1 MKKLKLSILFTLI
14 LGIIFIPNLVHA
26 ASFSVSASSY
36 NVSVGSSVTVYVKG
50 TDLAGKFTISSS
62 NSSVF
67 SGGGSV
73 WVDKDTQSVR
83 FTAKSSG
90 SVTITVTPT
99 NVSDYSGNQITGSKS
114 IILKSYVPRQLE
126 TDNYLSSLSVDGAEL
141 IPSFDKDTDTY
152 IVDLEPGTT
161 KININ
166 AEKANRYAS
175 VSGTGE
181 IEVVEGNNDIEVV
194 VTAENGSKRTYHITA
209 VVKEFD
215 PIKKTVNGS
224 DYTVVRKLSEL
235 TKPDNY
241 EETTVEIDGNQVPAF
256 YNKTVGYTLI
266 GMKDVTGAIKM
277 FIYDNGNFIPY
288 LALSFNKLDLVILE
302 ADNIPKGFVKD
313 TITINDEIVTCYKN
327 NELNI
332 ILLYGKSITTG
343 ESNFYAFENTD
354 FTIQKFNIDS
364 YKLVNDKIK
373 LYTYIIIGLGVLNLL
388 ILLCLIISIVK
399 NKKKLKHDKVEL
411 EKTLNVDITAV
422 KKASELS
429 KKELKKLEK
438 KKKKEE
444 EKQRIIEEQKQET
457 LKEAEEEQKRLE
469 LKKQKELAKKEKKNK
484 KKNKKSSENDDD
496 MYLL

>member
-1 MKKLKLSILFTLI
+1 MKKLKLNIIFTLI
-14 LGIIFIPNLVHA
+14 LGFMFIPNIVKA
-26 ASFSVSASSY
+26 AGFSVSASSY

-62 NSSVF
+62 NSSIF

-83 FTAKSSG
+83 FTAKSAG
-90 SVTITVTPT
+90 SVTITVNPA
-99 NVSDYSGNQITGSKS
+99 NVSDYSGKQITGSKS
-114 IILKSYVPRQLE
+114 IILKSYIPRALE
-126 TDNYLSSLSVDGAEL
+126 TNNYLSSLSVDGAEL

-161 KININ
+161 KINVN
-166 AEKANRYAS
+166 AEKANKYAS

-181 IEVVEGNNDIEVV
+181 IEVVEGNNDIEVI

-215 PIKKTVNGS
+215 PINKTVNGS

-256 YNKTVGYTLI
+256 RNQTTGYTLV
-266 GMKDVTGAIKM
+266 GMKDVTGTIKM
-277 FIYDNGNFIPY
+277 FIYDNGNFTPY
-288 LALSFNKLDLVILE
+288 LALSFNKLDLIILE

-332 ILLYGKSITTG
+332 VLLYGKSITTG
-343 ESNFYAFENTD
+343 ENNFYAFENSD
-354 FTIQKFNIDS
+354 FTIQKFNSES
-364 YKLVNDKIK
+364 YKLVNEKIE

-388 ILLCLIISIVK
+388 ILLCLIISMVK

-411 EKTLNVDITAV
+411 EKTLNIDINTI
-422 KKASELS
+422 KATN
-429 KKELKKLEK
+429 KKELKKEEK
-438 KKKKEE
+438 KKKKEA
-444 EKQRIIEEQKQET
+444 EKQRILEEQKQEA
-457 LKEAEEEQKRLE
+457 LKETEEEQKRLE
-469 LKKQKELAKKEKKNK
+469 AKKQKELARQEKKNK
-484 KKNKKSSENDDD
+484 KKNKKNNLHDDD
-496 MYLL
+496 MFQL